1 LVNVKRV
8 SLKSHLTNTIGL
20 RRTTADKE
28 DKMKKRRLREA
39 SVQYT
44 PEKIDEFVKITDK
57 YRSDLERVL
66 RSVTGRVEDMSIKS
80 VNENPQAL
88 DDLLDKVKE
97 VRTSTDKVLDKY
109 YPVVE
114 QYDLFDRPDNI
125 KRLENNMNKVD
136 NMNLDLS
143 YLQNM
148 LDSFKDSAKEYKK
161 IMQSIESEDRD

>member
-1 LVNVKRV
+1 
-8 SLKSHLTNTIGL
+8 
-20 RRTTADKE
+20 
-28 DKMKKRRLREA
+28 MKKRRLREA